1 MGRDVI
7 LCYHREKWLKPNFC
21 LGPDSRTAS
30 VAYLDRKALEMS
42 GIRSNISV
50 RLVAWEV
57 AEHVSCRVTVPRKS
71 PDDEKWFVDFI
82 FRSRRNGF
90 QRPTSWRR
98 PTTAT
103 TVDVFQHQKPQTT
116 GSTDRNGGSWLKK
129 KPNPPIHFENTWIEK
144 KEDKTKSGR
153 KERSVGNKMS
163 LWSAIRWTPYLLITK
178 PQVLMSLVSL
188 ALGYL

>member
-103 TVDVFQHQKPQTT
+103 TVDVFQHKKPQTT

-129 KPNPPIHFENTWIEK
+129 NRIHRSILKTLGSK
-144 KEDKTKSGR
+144 KKRTRQRAEGR
-153 KERSVGNKMS
+153 ND
-163 LWSAIRWTPYLLITK
+163 
-178 PQVLMSLVSL
+178 Q
-188 ALGYL
+188 LGIKCRCGRP